1 MTDQIFH
8 ECKYCF
14 KKLSTK
20 ENLEKHTCRSKE
32 RWEYLSTKKGY
43 QAFNDYSYWLN
54 KKKSS
59 VPKKQTFVDSRFFN
73 SFSEFQ
79 IFVLD
84 KGIPDKKMY
93 MDFMISN
100 NVSPMLWRMQESYDM
115 FIRFFD
121 ESVETDVKC
130 NLTFKLITELASI
143 LECKRA
149 EVFGQL
155 LASDVSRLVFERR
168 LTPWVLLSSKEFL
181 SYMHNLNSVENY
193 RLLYSTI
200 DVDIWK
206 IEFKKNPEKVKNIL
220 NKVEEFFNEDG
231 NK

>member
-1 MTDQIFH
+1 MTNFNYY
-8 ECKYCF
+8 ECKYCL

-32 RWEYLSTKKGY
+32 RWEFLTTKKGY
-43 QAFNDYSYWLN
+43 KSFNDYSYWLS

-59 VPKKQTFVDSRFFN
+59 VPQKQTFVNSRFFN

-79 IFVLD
+79 EFVID

-93 MDFMISN
+93 IDYMNIN
-100 NVSPMLWRMQESYDM
+100 NISPMLWRMKESYDM
-115 FIRFFD
+115 FINYFD
-121 ESVETDVKC
+121 EFVEIDIKC
-130 NLTFKLITELASI
+130 NLTFKLLEELASI
-143 LECKRA
+143 LECKRV
-149 EVFGQL
+149 EVFNQL
-155 LASDVSRLVFERR
+155 LASEISRLIFERR
-168 LTPWVLLSSKEFL
+168 LTPWVLLASKEFL

-200 DVDIWK
+200 DVDAWK
-206 IEFKKNPEKVKNIL
+206 NKFKKNSEKVKNIA
-220 NKVEEFFNEDG
+220 NKVKEFFDENG